1 MKGFVSLIILSLL
14 LILPG
19 CVMTSD
25 TGRTVVNFLVFIVT
39 FSIFVSIYLVINE
52 NKGYRSDGRTDDKPS
67 SQNAGNVE
75 EYEQKNN
82 TGCLVVWAAAF
93 LFVVGVIWVINQ

>member
-1 MKGFVSLIILSLL
+1 MKGFVSLTILSLL

-19 CVMTSD
+19 CMTSD
-25 TGRTVVNFLVFIVT
+25 TGRTALNFLVFLVIFGIV
-39 FSIFVSIYLVINE
+39 VSIYLVINE
-52 NKGYRSDGRTDDKPS
+52 NKGYRSDGKTDDKPS

-75 EYEQKNN
+75 EYEQKDN